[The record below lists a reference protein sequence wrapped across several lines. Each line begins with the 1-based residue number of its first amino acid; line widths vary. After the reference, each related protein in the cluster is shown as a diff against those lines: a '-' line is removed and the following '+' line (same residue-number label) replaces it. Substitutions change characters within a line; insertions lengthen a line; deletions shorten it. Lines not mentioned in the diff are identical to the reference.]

1 MPYANTPAGR
11 KKRIEDK
18 AKKTGNL
25 FTAADEV
32 AREDALE
39 RLKAE
44 TRERNK
50 KIIDEHKKTNPIQE
64 EKTTIRTPDSTITP
78 TTPTTPNTQE
88 YYDSLSSRREYKTI
102 ARTPNDSPATKRLN
116 KEIDIFGGYS
126 RKYMDHAFET
136 MLPRELD
143 NYNYLYGKYGL
154 EEAEQYAEYMD
165 DELKLRKAALQQHK
179 KEKMFENHPVIE
191 NVVDAGTS
199 FLSGVD
205 RSIKDL
211 SRGVKDFITGEETAR
226 EYTSDEIYADLIRQD
241 AAGTKKAALAVANG
255 IGYMGPSLVGGALGG
270 GAVGRG
276 MLSASAGG
284 GAYEDAIREG
294 KSVEDAREY
303 AVFSG
308 LTELATNKLLGG
320 ISAIGGGSLKNTLGR
335 TRAGKMVADAVEN
348 GIKDPETRRY
358 MQRGL
363 NYLADAA
370 SEGIEE
376 YTQELLDK
384 GARNVIFGE
393 DNEIRLGDRDAL
405 YSAMLGMAT
414 AGVMNLP
421 NLAIDS
427 SGSQQTEGQE
437 IAESYQELPDET
449 EVNGMVSV
457 GDNLVDSTQTL
468 RQMAQNLAQ
477 KQMSEE
483 NANHEAVDLK
493 QVAHQY
499 AEGMTRDTHY
509 EPNNEIE
516 SINTVKV
523 SNGLENSQQMAN
535 MKPEGNVLEGNT
547 QPVRD
552 IKGELGVWS
561 EKFGENGRKV
571 FQDSYDGETEVPG
584 YFKGF
589 ANYYNAGRY
598 NMEMPEAN
606 KAAAS
611 VFVSPEQAGQAY
623 RAGVLDR
630 NMAEVNYN
638 PNTKMFDGM
647 VQGQEKS
654 GGLSYAAEMATD
666 SQKNVASVLGKR
678 TGLQFEIVE
687 DMGDGI
693 AAEYQKGTIRIS
705 ANAKDFNASVS
716 HELTHFIQDYSP
728 DMYQIYQDH
737 AIKAISQAEGVDI
750 EQMFDSY
757 IERYRTAGQE
767 LSREQAADEIV
778 ADATE
783 KFFNDPNYIDSVIK
797 QNRTLGEKILGFIE
811 DMIDSLKELMK
822 SGPSKRKA
830 AQALESNLEDLEM
843 ARTYWMQGLQEAG
856 DRYKSGAERKEGNTE
871 KFELKDP
878 ESVQPE
884 KIEENYKE
892 VREMSPVVGL
902 NGDEFLNGEIPL
914 SKRIKAYYDEVGNLV
929 HNEAVGDIVLNGRSV
944 KDDISHGLGKLKV
957 ISFQAVPKVLE
968 KGKILRYEENWKDR
982 KYDSVVIGAKVK
994 IKEGEFAGE
1003 YYELC
1008 VVKMNKETNKM
1019 YLHEVHTTKADGE
1032 PFKTRTSQETST
1044 PSGTHPPIFSIFEKL
1059 TDVNEKREINQENKG
1074 IRYQLEEVEDH
1085 QEDTQQLIKENEKLK
1100 KANELLKK
1108 QFELTSKEEL
1118 RQGDIKKVS
1127 RKILKTYSSQMKE
1140 ETLSRNLTRLYEYI
1154 RSAEHVDGKE
1164 LSEVASDIGRSIL
1177 KQSSQMDTAL
1187 TEEYKE
1193 LRKQI
1198 QNTKIS
1204 ISEQDKQ
1211 DLAAMGGYNTFRKK
1225 YFGTM
1230 KLGTDGISV
1239 DSLYQE
1245 LASEHPELFDK
1256 NITHPADQLL
1266 QIGNVLDLT
1275 KPQIQNPYHAN
1286 LDEMSYI
1293 VGQELLEAYY
1303 DVRQP
1308 APTFA
1313 DRKAAELMQVRNN
1326 YRSQL
1331 QSYKNTTKSNY
1342 ERLLA
1347 EQRKINRELKDTHK
1361 IELLAQKTQYD
1372 EKIQKRRESLRRQE
1386 ARKKILKERAKLQKW
1401 LLTPNDKQHIPE
1413 ELRTTVAR
1421 FLESIDFSSKDDG
1434 NGIVTQRTQDW
1445 LEAQVAFKR
1454 IIDAEGRLVDNEGN
1468 EHWVDI
1474 DPDMA
1479 GRIVELKNKVQG
1491 IQKMEDMDAYTMEEL
1506 EKVVTAMRKS
1516 LTEIN
1521 TMKSNTKYG
1530 ETSQIAEDVFR
1541 DADKAK
1547 SKTEYGGL
1555 LGMGNKLINVDMLDP
1570 QTMFKKMG
1578 PAMESTYKALR
1589 KGLDAK
1595 TIRLREAEEYFEKA
1609 REESGISKKE
1619 IRRWTGISA
1628 ETRTFEVQQYVDG
1641 QLKGTKKIEL
1651 TIPQIMSLYEL
1662 NKRGQAR
1669 GHIYGE
1675 GIKAGDIVKGTSL
1688 DNRKIGLP
1696 VKKKGRDI
1704 RVREQDVKRITDT
1717 LTPEQKK
1724 LADALQKF
1732 MGNQISEWGNETSME
1747 MYGYKKFTAR
1757 DYFPIKTDENHIER
1771 EEGAVQNAAIKNLGF
1786 TKGTE
1791 KNARNPI
1798 VIEDIFD
1805 VFTRQVD
1812 QMSSYNAY
1820 VMPLSDLHKVLNY
1833 KDRRGFNGSSVRAE
1847 LERAYGKDG
1856 VKYIE
1861 KLINDINGM
1870 EKSDNN
1876 IYSYFL
1882 SNMKASAVAGNLRV
1896 AIQQPTAI
1904 ARAMAELDPKYLA
1917 MGTAKFGTKWETITK
1932 YAPIAQW
1939 KDWGFYQMQTS
1950 RQMKEIIV
1958 GSDSA
1963 KKRFVNKTMFLAE
1976 QGDKIAWKRLW
1987 NAVEYEISD
1996 KRPELEKGSE
2006 EYYKAVG
2013 DRFSEI
2019 VDKTQV
2025 ADSVLHRTQIMRSKN
2040 GIVQMGTAFLA
2051 EPMKSY
2057 NMLYRAYVDNAMGTP
2072 GAKKIMAR
2080 VSSAYVASAFLTA
2093 AAASAVDAL
2102 RDDEKEKTWQEKYK
2116 QHFWGNFKENV
2127 NILNSLPYVK
2137 DVLSLGKGYTVKRTD
2152 VQGFED
2158 LMKAAM
2164 EIGKYAEGDSQYTPQ
2179 HLFIETTKSLSALSG
2194 IPVKNLMRDSTAI
2207 INFVCDT
2214 AGGETNYKQT
2224 KRTYA
2229 IGAEDNLGMYVEMM
2243 MDAEDVGNGKLA
2255 EEIKKDMLNAGVPEE
2270 TIEDRKNYIIN
2281 KTIKEEVDIEGAAL
2295 NYDSQNKA
2303 SKAAFQS
2310 EVEKYITLKV
2320 RAGWDEEK
2328 SLKQVR
2334 SMLTEIYKPQYLAAK
2349 TQKEKDAIIKK
2360 CKSYF
2365 YNGDSIYKDYEFA
2378 RNWKKKK

>member
-44 TRERNK
+44 TREKNK
-50 KIIDEHKKTNPIQE
+50 KIIDEHKKTHPIQE
-64 EKTTIRTPDSTITP
+64 ERTTIHVPNTP
-78 TTPTTPNTQE
+78 TMQE
-88 YYDSLSSRREYKTI
+88 YYDGLSSRPEYSTIVRASQKNPAVIQRNAMMNGTFKKRSGAKTSSTN
-102 ARTPNDSPATKRLN
+102 A
-116 KEIDIFGGYS
+116 Y
-126 RKYMDHAFET
+126 ET
-136 MLPRELD
+136 MSPEELD
-143 NYNYLYGKYGL
+143 NYTYLYGKFGL
-154 EEAEQYAEYMD
+154 EQAEKYANDYLN
-165 DELKLRKAALQQHK
+165 LKLRRAQKQK
-179 KEKMFENHPVIE
+179 TEKEQRYEGHPVLE
-191 NVVDAGTS
+191 TGSDLFSS
-199 FLSGVD
+199 F
-205 RSIKDL
+205 IKGMGDMAY
-211 SRGVKDFITGEETAR
+211 GATTGIKKAITGEETPR
-226 EYTSDEIYADLIRQD
+226 KYTPGEMYVDLVKQD
-241 AAGTKKAALAVANG
+241 SKGIKK
-255 IGYMGPSLVGGALGG
+255 VGLDIA
-270 GAVGRG
+270 GAVGYMAPSVG
-276 MLSASAGG
+276 TSIFMGPLAGVKTAATIGSTMNAASAGG
-284 GAYEDAIREG
+284 NAYTDAIGEG
-294 KSVEDAREY
+294 KSVEDARTY
-303 AVFSG
+303 GAFNAA
-308 LTELATNKLLGG
+308 TDFATNKLLGG
-320 ISAIGGGSLKNTLGR
+320 ISTIGGGSLKNTLGR
-335 TRAGKMVADAVEN
+335 TTAGKMVTDAVEN

-358 MQRGL
+358 VQRGL

-370 SEGIEE
+370 SEGLEE

-421 NLAIDS
+421 NLATDS
-427 SGSQQTEGQE
+427 SGNQQTEGQE
-437 IAESYQELPDET
+437 ITESYQKLPDKT
-449 EVNGMVSV
+449 EVDWVASV
-457 GDNLVDSTQTL
+457 GDNLADSTQTL

-477 KQMSEE
+477 KQMIEE
-483 NANHEAVDLK
+483 NSNHESGDLK

-499 AEGMTRDTHY
+499 AEEMTRNTHY
-509 EPNNEIE
+509 EPDNAPEN
-516 SINTVKV
+516 INAEV
-523 SNGLENSQQMAN
+523 SNKLENGQQMAN
-535 MKPEGNVLEGNT
+535 MKLEGDALERGIRST
-547 QPVRD
+547 RD
-552 IKGELGVWS
+552 IDGELGVWS

-611 VFVSPEQAGQAY
+611 IFVSSEQAGQAY

-666 SQKNVASVLGKR
+666 SEKNVASVLGKR

-687 DMGDGI
+687 DMGDGV

-783 KFFNDPNYIDSVIK
+783 RFFNDPDYIDSVIK

-856 DRYKSGAERKEGNTE
+856 DRYKSGVEIKEGTTE
-871 KFELKDP
+871 KFKLKDP

-892 VREMSPVVGL
+892 VREMSPVVEL

-1032 PFKTRTSQETST
+1032 SFKTRTSQETST

-1085 QEDTQQLIKENEKLK
+1085 REETQQLIKENEKLK

-1225 YFGTM
+1225 YFGAM
-1230 KLGTDGISV
+1230 KLGADGISV

-1413 ELRTTVAR
+1413 ELRTTVAK

-1434 NGIVTQRTQDW
+1434 SGIVTQRTQDW
-1445 LEAQVAFKR
+1445 LEAQVAFRR

-1555 LGMGNKLINVDMLDP
+1555 LRMGSKLINVDMLDP

-1589 KGLDAK
+1589 KGLDTK

-1696 VKKKGRDI
+1696 VKKGGRDI

-1870 EKSDNN
+1870 EKADNN

-1904 ARAMAELDPKYLA
+1904 ARAMAELDPKYIA
-1917 MGTAKFGTKWETITK
+1917 MGMAKFGTKWEIVTK
-1932 YAPIAQW
+1932 YAPVAQW

-1987 NAVEYEISD
+1987 NAIEYEISD

-2006 EYYKAVG
+2006 EYYKVVG

-2057 NMLYRAYVDNAMGTP
+2057 NMLYRAYLDNKMGTP
-2072 GAKKIMAR
+2072 GAKKIIAR

-2102 RDDEKEKTWQEKYK
+2102 RDDDKEKTWQEKYK
-2116 QHFWGNFKENV
+2116 QHFWENFKENV

-2158 LMKAAM
+2158 LMKVAM

-2194 IPVKNLMRDSTAI
+2194 IPIENLMRDSTAI

-2281 KTIKEEVDIEGAAL
+2281 KTIKEEVDIEGVAL
-2295 NYDSQNKA
+2295 NYDSKNKA

-2310 EVEKYITLKV
+2310 EVEKYITLKA

-2365 YNGDSIYKDYEFA
+2365 YNGDSIYKDYGFA